1 MRRKPSDPR
10 QSGHPMNDPVGE
22 ILICYAFPLLFPMI
36 WRRSVVVVVV
46 FVVVN
51 VAVA

>member
-1 MRRKPSDPR
+1 
-10 QSGHPMNDPVGE
+10 MNDPVGE

-46 FVVVN
+46 FLVVVN